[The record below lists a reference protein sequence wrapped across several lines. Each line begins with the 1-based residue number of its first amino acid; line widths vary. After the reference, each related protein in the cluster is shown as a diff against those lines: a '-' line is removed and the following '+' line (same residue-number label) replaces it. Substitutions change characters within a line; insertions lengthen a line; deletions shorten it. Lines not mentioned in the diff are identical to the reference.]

1 MLESGAI
8 TWSMTDV
15 ARLTR
20 SSFIGGSTQ
29 CLAICIPSC
38 VVRIICSARNILGEN
53 LSELMY
59 YFNRRHSLPDMFFRL
74 ALVMLGNSPMFDR
87 HLQLSLSQ
95 GVAQKE
101 IETNSVQK
109 PFIEI

>member
-1 MLESGAI
+1 
-8 TWSMTDV
+8 
-15 ARLTR
+15 
-20 SSFIGGSTQ
+20 
-29 CLAICIPSC
+29 
-38 VVRIICSARNILGEN
+38 
-53 LSELMY
+53 MY